1 MASDRITGTQWRA
14 FVAAWLGWCFDGL
27 DGYLYALVAISF
39 VTSLMP
45 GAATPDVQQ
54 HAAWIQGA
62 FLVGW
67 ALGGAFFGRMGDR
80 IGRTRTLTLTIL
92 TYALFTGLSFFAQ
105 TWWHLLIFRF
115 IAALGIGGEWAAGSA
130 LVSETLGKQHRA
142 WASAT
147 LQSGYMVGIILA
159 AITVGALGSL
169 PPKYV
174 FLVGVVPALMTV
186 WIRKAV
192 PEPEEWQ
199 RERHERTLPALG
211 ELFGPDVR
219 TTTLKTLALT
229 SIALTTVWGF
239 IFFSV
244 QVLTGLPEVAGLSPA
259 EKAALVR
266 NVVVVYSLWNIVGNF
281 AATYLARYVG
291 YRRAFAALMAAS
303 GATFL
308 LGFSGA
314 HDLETTKW
322 IFNAAMFFSAGLF
335 AIFPLY
341 IPPLFPTL
349 LRTTGAGFSYNFG
362 RLAAAAG
369 TLLGGWIT
377 AKAGGP
383 GMAIWWL
390 GFLYVPGLAVSLA
403 MPEGPMGDELV
414 NIES

>member
-1 MASDRITGTQWRA
+1 MASDRMTASQWRA

-39 VTSLMP
+39 VTTLMP
-45 GAATPDVQQ
+45 GAAAGDVQQ

-67 ALGGAFFGRMGDR
+67 ALGGAFFGRMGDK

-92 TYALFTGLSFFAQ
+92 TYAVFTGLSFFAQ

-115 IAALGIGGEWAAGSA
+115 VAALGIGGEWAAGSA
-130 LVSETLGKQHRA
+130 LVSETLGVKHRS

-169 PPKYV
+169 PPKFV
-174 FLVGVVPALMTV
+174 FLVGIVPALMTV

-192 PEPEEWQ
+192 PEPEEWE
-199 RERHERTLPALG
+199 RERHTRTMPRIG
-211 ELFGPDVR
+211 ELFGPEVR
-219 TTTLKTLALT
+219 ATTLKTLALT

-244 QVLTGLPEVAGLSPA
+244 QLLIGLPEVAALAPPD
-259 EKAALVR
+259 KAALVR

-281 AATYLARYVG
+281 LATYLARAVG
-291 YRRAFAALMAAS
+291 NRRAFAALMLAS
-303 GATFL
+303 GAMFL
-308 LGFSGA
+308 LGFREA

-349 LRTTGAGFSYNFG
+349 LRTTGSGFSYNFG

-403 MPEGPMGDELV
+403 MPEGPHEV
-414 NIES
+414 VPS

>member
-1 MASDRITGTQWRA
+1 MASERITGTQWRA

-45 GAATPDVQQ
+45 GASTGDVQQ

-67 ALGGAFFGRMGDR
+67 ALGGAFFGRMGDK
-80 IGRTRTLTLTIL
+80 IGRTRTLSLTIL
-92 TYALFTGLSFFAQ
+92 TYAVFTGLSFFAQ

-115 IAALGIGGEWAAGSA
+115 VAALGIGGEWAAGSA
-130 LVSETLGKQHRA
+130 LVSETLGAKHRS

-186 WIRKAV
+186 WIRRAV
-192 PEPEEWQ
+192 PEPEEWE
-199 RERHERTLPALG
+199 RERHTRPMPRIG
-211 ELFGPDVR
+211 ELFGPNVR
-219 TTTLKTLALT
+219 ATTLKTLALT

-239 IFFSV
+239 IFFSI
-244 QVLTGLPEVAGLSPA
+244 QVLIGLPEVGALAPA
-259 EKAALVR
+259 DKAALVR

-281 AATYLARYVG
+281 LATYAARWVG
-291 YRRAFAALMAAS
+291 YRKAFAALMLAS

-308 LGFSGA
+308 MGFRGT

-349 LRTTGAGFSYNFG
+349 LRTTGSGFSYNFG

-390 GFLYVPGLAVSLA
+390 GWLYVPGLAVALA
-403 MPEGPMGDELV
+403 MPETG
-414 NIES
+414 IRESGLGE